1 MYLNNNINIKLKYI
15 LILQKKN
22 IEVINTA
29 STPKVEKSYK
39 INKTKIRQKK
49 KFQKKHSRGIVYLG
63 HIPHGF
69 YEEQMTDYFKQFG
82 NVTRVRV
89 VRSKNVSIIIINLYI
104 I

>member
-1 MYLNNNINIKLKYI
+1 M
-15 LILQKKN
+15 
-22 IEVINTA
+22 INTI

-39 INKTKIRQKK
+39 INKTKIRQT
-49 KFQKKHSRGIVYLG
+49 KFQKKHSRGIIYLG